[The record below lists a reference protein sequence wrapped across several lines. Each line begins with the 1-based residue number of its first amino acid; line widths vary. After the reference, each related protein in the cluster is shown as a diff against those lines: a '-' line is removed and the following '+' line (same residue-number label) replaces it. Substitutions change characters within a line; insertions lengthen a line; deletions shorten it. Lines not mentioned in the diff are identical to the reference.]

1 MMEMMEMRELMELM
15 ERLEEMIQMML
26 IGNFDLFI
34 RLEFQIN
41 CLK

>member
-1 MMEMMEMRELMELM
+1 MKMMEMMELM
-15 ERLEEMIQMML
+15 ERMEEMIQMMP

>member
-1 MMEMMEMRELMELM
+1 MEMMELM
-15 ERLEEMIQMML
+15 ERMEEMIQMML
-26 IGNFDLFI
+26 IVNFDLFI